1 MGFHTIVPP
10 SCSPKW
16 IALVATAM
24 ISVHA
29 ANEGMATHF
38 LGIGYPYG
46 ACGVSDEIA
55 ATEAAMDTLSG
66 QGDPTD
72 YVALNVY
79 DTPGNYAS
87 PGTLGRRPLTGSD
100 TALMGTYR
108 NGLNCGRWIKLTLGD
123 TCDGVNDG
131 AMNQPFCR
139 QGTGWHPNSY
149 TGSGLYAIVFD
160 QCTDGNAW
168 CRDSK
173 YHVDLHTSILSH
185 LRKDGQILPPLA
197 KLVLD
202 ASGKPKADPNNPY
215 AREYVVTGF
224 ENPKISWDFVKAPNY
239 QGEPRFWFSLDAK
252 LWYMRMMVTH
262 LPNGIHGVEQWTQ
275 GAWKKATMD
284 GDAGQLWNLPDPS
297 TKTVKLRLID
307 ADDELAMGGRTW
319 TMDYPAS
326 CGTSCS
332 KPATAAENLVGEG
345 GDAQGTG
352 AAVRNLRRELPTR
365 IGGRL
370 VFAHPPREGKLELV
384 GLDGTTRFLPVSQG
398 TLELPRLAGGL
409 WFARWTSSEGAPESM
424 FLLAP

>member
-1 MGFHTIVPP
+1 MSSKSTLSLAILA
-10 SCSPKW
+10 
-16 IALVATAM
+16 ALRATAEPF
-24 ISVHA
+24 
-29 ANEGMATHF
+29 EGMATHF

-46 ACGVSDEIA
+46 ACGVSDEVA
-55 ATEAAMDTLSG
+55 ALEAAMDTASG
-66 QGDPTD
+66 QADATD

-79 DTPGNYAS
+79 DTPGDYQS
-87 PGTLGRRPLTGSD
+87 PGTLGRRPLTGAD
-100 TALMGTYR
+100 TALMGMYR

-139 QGTGWHPNSY
+139 GGTGWHPNAY
-149 TGSGLYAIVFD
+149 TGSGLHAIVFD

-202 ASGKPKADPNNPY
+202 ADGNPKADPNNPY
-215 AREYVVTGF
+215 AREYVVAGF
-224 ENPKISWDFVKAPNY
+224 ENPKISWEFAKAPNY

-252 LWYMRMMVTH
+252 LYYMRMMVTH
-262 LPNGIHGVEQWTQ
+262 LPNGIHGVEQWTG

-284 GDAGQLWNLPDPS
+284 GEAGQLWNLPDPS
-297 TKTVKLRLID
+297 TKTIKLRLID
-307 ADDELAMGGRTW
+307 ADDQLVMAGRTW
-319 TMDYPAS
+319 TMDYPAA

-345 GDAQGTG
+345 GDAGGTDL
-352 AAVRNLRRELPTR
+352 APRNVRAERTVRV
-365 IGGRL
+365 GGRL
-370 VFAHPPREGKLELV
+370 LFAGAPRGGTIEL
-384 GLDGTTRFLPVSQG
+384 GSPDGTMRRLTVSQG
-398 TLELPRLAGGL
+398 VVELPRLPAGL
-409 WFARWTSSEGAPESM
+409 WFARWTTAAGKRESM
-424 FLLAP
+424 AIPVP